1 MLNKKNILS
10 MVSLGLTIVSGAI
23 GIVSSIVDRKV
34 HSNDLQEEVSKEVAR
49 QMAKLAKKDKES

>member
-23 GIVSSIVDRKV
+23 GIASSIVDRKV
-34 HSNDLQEEVSKEVAR
+34 HSNELQEEVSKEVAR
-49 QMAKLAKKDKES
+49 QMAQIAKKDKES